1 MIGIITMRSCYT
13 EAKLERYT
21 YFRELMKEQ
30 SVSSFLDSL
39 TGLISR
45 QYIFNFIHSLID
57 NRVPFTMAL
66 LDLDNFKFINDT
78 YGHKVGDGVLEG
90 VAADMMRYCDDIGI
104 VGRIGGDEFL
114 LVNLRDL
121 QYDQIKSFYLQMYAN
136 FNVMRK
142 NIDVGTCSPFITGTL
157 GSATFPY
164 NADNFDDL
172 FALVDKTL
180 YRGKIK
186 GRNCYIIYVK
196 EKHQNIEIQEL
207 KGHGLYVTFHDLA
220 KKFDSSGDIHD
231 KLLAMFEIMKE
242 DLRISEFYY
251 IDANYNL
258 KSIHSDEIIAC
269 VPDIENIM
277 THDLY
282 NSNSLAEFKQLSPL
296 LYKALVEREIET
308 IMVTRVEISHRFFGY
323 LMCAE
328 PRTLRIWQEDEF
340 AVLFFISRLVA
351 GYLYGEGQTL

>member
-1 MIGIITMRSCYT
+1 MISCYT
-13 EAKLERYT
+13 ESQLERYS

-30 SVSSFLDSL
+30 NVSSFLDSL

-45 QYIFNFIHSLID
+45 QYIFSFIHSLID
-57 NRVPFTMAL
+57 NQVPFTMAL

-78 YGHKVGDGVLEG
+78 YGHRVGDGVLEG
-90 VAADMMRYCDDIGI
+90 VAADMMRYCSDIGI

-121 QYDQIKSFYLQMYAN
+121 HYDQIKSFYLQMYAN

-142 NIDVGTCSPFITGTL
+142 NIDVGSCSPFITGTL

-164 NADNFDDL
+164 NADNFDEL
-172 FALVDKTL
+172 FQLVDKTL

-196 EKHQNIEIQEL
+196 EKHANIEIQEL
-207 KGHGLYVTFHDLA
+207 KGHGLYVTFHDISR
-220 KKFDSSGDIHD
+220 KFGTTGDIHD
-231 KLLAMFEIMKE
+231 KMLAIFEILKE
-242 DLRISEFYY
+242 DLRISELYY
-251 IDANYNL
+251 IDANWNL
-258 KSIHSDEIIAC
+258 RSIHSDEILAN

-277 THDLY
+277 TQDLY
-282 NSNSLAEFKQLSPL
+282 NSNNLSEFKQLSPI

-308 IMVTRVEISHRFFGY
+308 ILVTRIEISHRFFGY

-328 PRTLRIWQEDEF
+328 PRTLRIWQQDEF
-340 AVLFFISRLVA
+340 AFLFFASQLIA
-351 GYLYGEGQTL
+351 GYLYGEGLTL